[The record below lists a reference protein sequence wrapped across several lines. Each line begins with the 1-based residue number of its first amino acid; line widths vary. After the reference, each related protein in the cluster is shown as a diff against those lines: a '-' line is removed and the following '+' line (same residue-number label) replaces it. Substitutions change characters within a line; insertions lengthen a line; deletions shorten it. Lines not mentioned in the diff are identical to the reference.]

1 MASKASAPVWFR
13 RLAVILPLWLA
24 LSALILLIYFDSER
38 ALLTQYLATLVVT
51 ALCALPAL
59 FAAYRLVP
67 RLLYR
72 RRIGAFVSSLLLLAF
87 FNSVLTYIVAGG
99 LYHLATGAEMFRS
112 AVYVLYMMSIF
123 FLVNS
128 IAITIGCA
136 LKVIGDRFGIEA
148 QLREVREEQV
158 RTELAFLRAQINPHF
173 LFNVLNTIYFQIHK
187 SNDEARGSVEK
198 LSELLRYQLYECTSD
213 RLPIERELAYI
224 RNYVGMQRL
233 RLEPGTDVALDVSD
247 DMSGLRIAPL
257 LLLPLVENAFKHIS
271 HFPVAADNS
280 LHISLRREAPNWFAA
295 EVTNTYDPTQLAQQL
310 LVTGG
315 LGLQN
320 VRRRLALLYPD
331 AHQIEISKA
340 ERIFK
345 ISLKIRCDD

>member
-1 MASKASAPVWFR
+1 MVSKASASVWLR

-24 LSALILLIYFDSER
+24 LSALILLIYFDDTHSM
-38 ALLTQYLATLVVT
+38 LVQWLATLLVT
-51 ALCALPAL
+51 ALCALPAV
-59 FAAYRLVP
+59 FAAYGLVP
-67 RLLYR
+67 RLLYQ
-72 RRIGAFVSSLLLLAF
+72 RRIGAFIALLLLLALV
-87 FNSVLTYIVAGG
+87 NSVLTYIFAGG
-99 LYHLATGAEMFRS
+99 LYHLATGARLFRS
-112 AVYVLYMMSIF
+112 VLYVLYMMSIF

-128 IAITIGCA
+128 IVITIGCA
-136 LKVIGDRFGIEA
+136 LKVISDRFGIEA
-148 QLREVREEQV
+148 QLREAREEQV

-187 SNDEARGSVEK
+187 SNEDARGSVEK

-233 RLEPGTDVALDVSD
+233 RLEPGTDVALEIGEDI
-247 DMSGLRIAPL
+247 SGLRIAPL
-257 LLLPLVENAFKHIS
+257 LLLPLVENAFKHMS
-271 HFPVAADNS
+271 HFPAAADNR
-280 LHISLRREAPNWFAA
+280 LHISLQREAGNWFAV
-295 EVTNTYDPTQLAQQL
+295 EVINTYDSTHLGQQL

-320 VRRRLALLYPD
+320 VRRRLTLLYPD

-345 ISLKIRCDD
+345 ICLKIRCDD